1 MRKTNTYFV
10 FLIGSMLFARFDG
23 CSIKD
28 QARDVKIATFNLSF
42 DRKTFENLVA
52 EMLIE
57 PLEQDELVTA
67 YLDGILIGDAKITAE
82 KVIQIR
88 NVAAIIQK
96 NQPDILLMAEYNND
110 GVGENKTA
118 LENFQKNYLSFG
130 QSFDGAGG
138 VKNLEPIEYAYA
150 ESYPTNTG
158 LLSNFDLDNNGI
170 AGQLPGDA
178 WGFGVYHG
186 QYAFSLLSKYEIMT
200 ESTRTFQKFKWI
212 DMEGSE
218 IPTIT
223 ICDGSQPIPD
233 GMSCG

>member
-1 MRKTNTYFV
+1 M
-10 FLIGSMLFARFDG
+10 
-23 CSIKD
+23 SI
-28 QARDVKIATFNLSF
+28 
-42 DRKTFENLVA
+42 
-52 EMLIE
+52 
-57 PLEQDELVTA
+57 P
-67 YLDGILIGDAKITAE
+67 YC
-82 KVIQIR
+82 
-88 NVAAIIQK
+88 
-96 NQPDILLMAEYNND
+96 PDLTIP
-110 GVGENKTA
+110 VC
-118 LENFQKNYLSFG
+118 
-130 QSFDGAGG
+130 
-138 VKNLEPIEYAYA
+138 
-150 ESYPTNTG
+150 TG

-186 QYAFSLLSKYEIMT
+186 QYAFSLLSKYKIMT

>member
-1 MRKTNTYFV
+1 
-10 FLIGSMLFARFDG
+10 MLFARFDG
-23 CSIKD
+23 CRIKD
-28 QARDVKIATFNLSF
+28 QVRDVKIATFNLSF

-158 LLSNFDLDNNGI
+158 QEQIYL
-170 AGQLPGDA
+170 
-178 WGFGVYHG
+178 
-186 QYAFSLLSKYEIMT
+186 
-200 ESTRTFQKFKWI
+200 
-212 DMEGSE
+212 
-218 IPTIT
+218 
-223 ICDGSQPIPD
+223 
-233 GMSCG
+233 

>member
-1 MRKTNTYFV
+1 MRKTNTYLV

-158 LLSNFDLDNNGI
+158 QDKSNFREKS
-170 AGQLPGDA
+170 
-178 WGFGVYHG
+178 Y
-186 QYAFSLLSKYEIMT
+186 
-200 ESTRTFQKFKWI
+200 I
-212 DMEGSE
+212 D
-218 IPTIT
+218 
-223 ICDGSQPIPD
+223 
-233 GMSCG
+233 